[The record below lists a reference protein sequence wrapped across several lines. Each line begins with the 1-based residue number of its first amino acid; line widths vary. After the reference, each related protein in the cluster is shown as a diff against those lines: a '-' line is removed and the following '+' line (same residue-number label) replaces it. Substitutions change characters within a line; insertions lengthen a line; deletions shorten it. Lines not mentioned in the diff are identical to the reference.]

1 MNKSWRTIV
10 SGLSPYK
17 IKQKAL
23 LDEENGVSA
32 VVGYNDFID
41 HLFDELTILTCRL
54 LKFTKMRTKAG
65 EAQENRAP
73 EEFSSKEREVL
84 SALHSLIGLEV
95 GVSSDPEI
103 ADLDRMLERIHG
115 DIARQTI
122 RYRSGGEPFSTSARS
137 ADLRIDAL

>member
-17 IKQKAL
+17 IKPKAL

-41 HLFDELTILTCRL
+41 HLFDELEDPHLPAPQVH
-54 LKFTKMRTKAG
+54 KKRTKAG
-65 EAQENRAP
+65 EAQENSTRGLFV
-73 EEFSSKEREVL
+73 EEREVL

-95 GVSSDPEI
+95 GVSSDPET
-103 ADLDRMLERIHG
+103 ADLDRMIERTN
-115 DIARQTI
+115 ARL
-122 RYRSGGEPFSTSARS
+122 SPPG
-137 ADLRIDAL
+137 